1 MAFTRGI
8 WAKITATAGAA
19 CLLAAL
25 MANTAAADRQY
36 CRHLKAQLA
45 SASATRRSATMLQR
59 YEKAIA
65 DQESQLS
72 RAHRIA
78 RRSGCAG
85 LFGDLRDDPSG
96 RCDPIA
102 GTIGKM
108 ERNMAMLERRR
119 EALARKAEGPSRQ
132 EIQAAID
139 ANGCDEEQTA
149 MRKLPAPV
157 SPEDGGA
164 LFSRVNPGV
173 VIRRSGPPQEGDEM
187 PAGLSEDGDVDPSG
201 TYRTMCVRTCDGY
214 YFPISFATSPA
225 NFARDAQT
233 CQARCPGAKVELYY
247 HVPSEESESMISL
260 AGVPYEDLPTAFLYR
275 KADAPRAPGC
285 TCAVAGRSSIIAATP
300 SDGGVGNESAPVS
313 EPEARPKETP
323 NTEPGIEAE
332 NGNPAAE
339 AAAVEPTPAAD
350 KDRKVRVVGPRFL
363 PDPSKALDLRAPAPK
378 KAP

>member
-1 MAFTRGI
+1 M

-19 CLLAAL
+19 CLLAVLA
-25 MANTAAADRQY
+25 ANATAADRQY

-45 SASATRRSATMLQR
+45 SASATRSGTTMLRR

-65 DQESQLS
+65 DQENQLS

-96 RCDPIA
+96 RCDPIGRTVA
-102 GTIGKM
+102 KM
-108 ERNMAMLERRR
+108 ERNLAMLERRR
-119 EALARKAEGPSRQ
+119 EALARRAEGPSRR
-132 EIQAAID
+132 EILAALD
-139 ANGCDEEQTA
+139 ANGCDDEQTA
-149 MRKLPAPV
+149 TRKLPAPV
-157 SPEDGGA
+157 KSDGGGA

-173 VIRRSGPPQEGDEM
+173 VIHRSGPPQEGDEI
-187 PAGLSEDGDVDPSG
+187 PAGRPEDSGADPSG

-233 CQARCPGAKVELYY
+233 CQARCPGTKVELYY

-260 AGVPYEDLPTAFLYR
+260 AGIPYEDLPTAFLYR

-285 TCAVAGRSSIIAATP
+285 TCATAGRSSIIAATP
-300 SDGGVGNESAPVS
+300 PDGGAEDAGAPVS
-313 EPEARPKETP
+313 KPPAQSEGTP
-323 NTEPGIEAE
+323 YATQRIEAGA
-332 NGNPAAE
+332 NNPAAE
-339 AAAVEPTPAAD
+339 ATAVEPTPAAD
-350 KDRKVRVVGPRFL
+350 KDRKVRVVGPKFL
-363 PDPSKALDLRAPAPK
+363 PDPSKAIDLRAPGPK